1 MSNILLDAVFNDV
14 VLNDEVVEQV
24 VQETSKFKNNDMSDI
39 EVDNILKTIK
49 DDLLVITLDKLK
61 MNDLRN
67 ELNSVENSDSE
78 PTGSSNSP
86 SPTPIKRKKNKR
98 KNKVIHSDSE
108 DSES

>member
-78 PTGSSNSP
+78 PTVTSCV
-86 SPTPIKRKKNKR
+86 K
-98 KNKVIHSDSE
+98 
-108 DSES
+108 